1 MRRLIDWVP
10 TEEKPVMP
18 MNKRQSSIIDPSGDP
33 SGAGGVVASPWE
45 RCGIILAA
53 GDGTRLRPMIRR
65 LRGDA
70 LPKQYVRFDGRSSML
85 EQSIERAATLIPE
98 ERLFTVV
105 GRHHL
110 DYRDAREQLDRCG
123 GSVVVQPMNKETAP
137 GLLLPLMHLYKR
149 YPEAVVAV
157 FPSDHSISDDGL
169 FMSYVNLAYHV
180 VEQHPWLVVQLG
192 VQPSGPEPEYGY
204 ILPGERITRNDFA
217 DVRAVVGFVEKPD
230 AATAE
235 LLTLQG
241 GVWNTMVMVFRAKT
255 WLRLICDGLPELYDA
270 FRRIYQA
277 IGTPDEAQ
285 VIDEVY
291 AMIRPVNLSA
301 GFLSCIAA
309 TDPSPLAVLP
319 VRGVTWS
326 DWGSERRIL
335 DSIRQDGRALIAT
348 PLAQAP
354 V

>member
-1 MRRLIDWVP
+1 MTQMTQTGNASER
-10 TEEKPVMP
+10 
-18 MNKRQSSIIDPSGDP
+18 
-33 SGAGGVVASPWE
+33 SGAVETAASSWV

-53 GDGTRLRPMIRR
+53 GDGTRLRPMVRR

-85 EQSIERAATLIPE
+85 EQAIERTAALIPK

-110 DYRDAREQLDRCG
+110 GYRDAREQLDGGRCP
-123 GSVVVQPMNKETAP
+123 VVVQPANKETAP

-149 YPEAVVAV
+149 HPEAVVAV
-157 FPSDHSISDDGL
+157 FPSDHSISDGGL
-169 FMSYVNLAYHV
+169 FMSYVDLAYQV

-192 VQPSGPEPEYGY
+192 VDPGRPEPEYGY
-204 ILPGERITRNDFA
+204 ILPGEVITRDELS

-255 WLRLICDGLPELYDA
+255 WLRLVCDGLPELYDA
-270 FRRIYQA
+270 FRQIYHA
-277 IGTPDEAQ
+277 IGTPDETR
-285 VIDEVY
+285 VINDVY
-291 AMIRPVNLSA
+291 AAIRPVNLSA
-301 GFLSCIAA
+301 GFLSCIAEHS
-309 TDPSPLAVLP
+309 PSPLAVLP
-319 VRGVTWS
+319 VRGVAWS

-335 DSIRQDGRALIAT
+335 DSIQRMGLTGVST
-348 PLAQAP
+348 PLAQLTA
-354 V
+354 

>member
-1 MRRLIDWVP
+1 MSESGEAAASSWV
-10 TEEKPVMP
+10 
-18 MNKRQSSIIDPSGDP
+18 
-33 SGAGGVVASPWE
+33 

-53 GDGTRLRPMIRR
+53 GDGTRLRPMVRR

-85 EQSIERAATLIPE
+85 EQAVGRAATLIPE

-110 DYRDAREQLDRCG
+110 AHRDAREQLDRCG
-123 GSVVVQPMNKETAP
+123 GPVVVQPANKETAP

-169 FMSYVNLAYHV
+169 FMSYVDRACHV

-192 VQPSGPEPEYGY
+192 VEPGGPEPEYGY
-204 ILPGERITRNDFA
+204 ILPGGVITRDDGFE
-217 DVRAVVGFVEKPD
+217 VRAVVGFVEKPD
-230 AATAE
+230 ARTAE
-235 LLTLQG
+235 SLALQG

-255 WLRLICDGLPELYDA
+255 WLCLIGAALPELYEA
-270 FRRIYQA
+270 FGRIYRA
-277 IGTPDEAQ
+277 IGTRDEAQ
-285 VIDEVY
+285 VVEEVY
-291 AMIRPVNLSA
+291 STIPPVNLSA
-301 GFLSCIAA
+301 GFLSCLAA
-309 TDPSPLAVLP
+309 TSLSPLAVLP

-326 DWGSERRIL
+326 DWGSERRIMEGL
-335 DSIRQDGRALIAT
+335 GRRPAEELPAS
-348 PLAQAP
+348 AGN
-354 V
+354 

>member
-1 MRRLIDWVP
+1 VRGQA
-10 TEEKPVMP
+10 PVAV
-18 MNKRQSSIIDPSGDP
+18 
-33 SGAGGVVASPWE
+33 GAVASPWV

-53 GDGTRLRPMIRR
+53 GDGTRLRPMVRR

-85 EQSIERAATLIPE
+85 EQAVERAATLIPE

-110 DYRDAREQLDRCG
+110 VFQDAREQLERCG
-123 GSVVVQPMNKETAP
+123 GPVIVQPANKETAP
-137 GLLLPLMHLYKR
+137 GLLLPLMHLYR
-149 YPEAVVAV
+149 RHPEAVVAV
-157 FPSDHSISDDGL
+157 FPSDHAISDGDL
-169 FMSYVNLAYHV
+169 FMSYVDRAYHV

-192 VQPSGPEPEYGY
+192 VEPGGPEPEYGY
-204 ILPGERITRNDFA
+204 ILPGEVITRD
-217 DVRAVVGFVEKPD
+217 DHSEVRAVAGFVEKPD

-235 LLTLQG
+235 LLVLQG

-255 WLRLICDGLPELYDA
+255 WLRLVCDGLPELYDA
-270 FRRIYQA
+270 FRRIYHA
-277 IGTPDEAQ
+277 IGTPDEAR

-291 AMIRPVNLSA
+291 AAIRPANLSA
-301 GFLSCIAA
+301 GFLSCVAS
-309 TDPSPLAVLP
+309 TSPSPLAVLP
-319 VRGVTWS
+319 VRGVIWS

-335 DSIRQDGRALIAT
+335 ASLQ
-348 PLAQAP
+348 LADQ

>member
-1 MRRLIDWVP
+1 VTQMAQAVNGSEPLEVA
-10 TEEKPVMP
+10 
-18 MNKRQSSIIDPSGDP
+18 
-33 SGAGGVVASPWE
+33 GAVASSWV

-53 GDGTRLRPMIRR
+53 GDGTRLRPMVRR

-85 EQSIERAATLIPE
+85 EQAVERASTLIPA

-110 DYRDAREQLDRCG
+110 DYRDAREQLDQCG
-123 GSVVVQPMNKETAP
+123 GPVIIQPANRETAP

-157 FPSDHSISDDGL
+157 FPSDHAISDDGL
-169 FMSYVNLAYHV
+169 FMSYVNLAYQV
-180 VEQHPWLVVQLG
+180 VEQRPWLVVQLG
-192 VQPSGPEPEYGY
+192 IDPGGPEPEYGY
-204 ILPGERITRNDFA
+204 ILPGDMITHDYLA

-230 AATAE
+230 RDTAA
-235 LLTLQG
+235 LLSMRG
-241 GVWNTMVMVFRAKT
+241 GLWNTMVMVFRAKT
-255 WLRLICDGLPELYDA
+255 WLRLVCDGLPELYEA
-270 FRRIYQA
+270 FRRIYQV
-277 IGTPDEAQ
+277 IGTPDEAR

-291 AMIRPVNLSA
+291 AAIPSVNLSA

-319 VRGVTWS
+319 VRGVAWS
-326 DWGSERRIL
+326 DWGSEQRIL
-335 DSIRQDGRALIAT
+335 ASIRRTGLPGVSASLA
-348 PLAQAP
+348 PLTA
-354 V
+354 

>member
-1 MRRLIDWVP
+1 MKN
-10 TEEKPVMP
+10 TPVM
-18 MNKRQSSIIDPSGDP
+18 NPSGLCASIAL
-33 SGAGGVVASPWE
+33 SGGASESTEGAASSWV

-53 GDGTRLRPMIRR
+53 GDGTRLRPMVRR

-85 EQSIERAATLIPE
+85 EQAVERAAMLIPE
-98 ERLFTVV
+98 ERLFTVI

-110 DYRDAREQLDRCG
+110 AHRDAREQLDRCG
-123 GSVVVQPMNKETAP
+123 GPVVVQPANKETAP

-169 FMSYVNLAYHV
+169 FMSYVDRACHV

-192 VQPSGPEPEYGY
+192 VEPVGPEPEYGY
-204 ILPGERITRNDFA
+204 ILPGEVITHDECF
-217 DVRAVVGFVEKPD
+217 DVRAVVGFVEKPS
-230 AATAE
+230 AHTAE

-255 WLRLICDGLPELYDA
+255 WLRLICDGLPGLYDA
-270 FRRIYQA
+270 FSRIYQA
-277 IGTPDEAQ
+277 IGTADEAR
-285 VIDEVY
+285 VIEEVY
-291 AMIRPVNLSA
+291 ATIQPVNLSA

-309 TDPSPLAVLP
+309 TSPSPLAVLP

-335 DSIRQDGRALIAT
+335 ASMPWIAHS
-348 PLAQAP
+348 
-354 V
+354 

>member
-1 MRRLIDWVP
+1 VTAKEGETVTQMTQTGDAS
-10 TEEKPVMP
+10 
-18 MNKRQSSIIDPSGDP
+18 KR
-33 SGAGGVVASPWE
+33 SGADETAASSWV

-53 GDGTRLRPMIRR
+53 GDGTRLRPMVQR

-85 EQSIERAATLIPE
+85 EQAIERAESLIPKD
-98 ERLFTVV
+98 RLFTVV

-110 DYRDAREQLDRCG
+110 DYRDVREQLDQCG
-123 GSVVVQPMNKETAP
+123 GPVIIQPANKETAP

-149 YPEAVVAV
+149 HPEAVVAV
-157 FPSDHSISDDGL
+157 FPSDHSIADDGL
-169 FMSYVNLAYHV
+169 FMSYVDLAYQV

-192 VQPSGPEPEYGY
+192 IDPGSPEPEYGY
-204 ILPGERITRNDFA
+204 ILPGEVITRDELS
-217 DVRAVVGFVEKPD
+217 DVRAVVGFVEKPNT
-230 AATAE
+230 ATAE

-255 WLRLICDGLPELYDA
+255 WLRLVCDGLPELYEA
-270 FRRIYQA
+270 FRRIYHA
-277 IGTPDEAQ
+277 IGTPEEVR
-285 VIDEVY
+285 VINDTY
-291 AMIRPVNLSA
+291 ARLRPVNLSA

-309 TDPSPLAVLP
+309 TNPSPLAVLP

-335 DSIRQDGRALIAT
+335 DSIQRTGPPGVPA
-348 PLAQAP
+348 PLALLTA
-354 V
+354 

>member
-1 MRRLIDWVP
+1 MNPAAMGTSMVLSGGAPESTEAAASAWV
-10 TEEKPVMP
+10 
-18 MNKRQSSIIDPSGDP
+18 
-33 SGAGGVVASPWE
+33 

-65 LRGDA
+65 LRGDT

-85 EQSIERAATLIPE
+85 EQAVERAATLIPE
-98 ERLFTVV
+98 ARLFTVV

-110 DYRDAREQLDRCG
+110 SYRDARTQLDRCG
-123 GSVVVQPMNKETAP
+123 GPVVVQPANKETAP

-149 YPEAVVAV
+149 HPEAVVAV

-192 VQPSGPEPEYGY
+192 VEPKGVEPEYGY
-204 ILPGERITRNDFA
+204 ILPGKVITRDTFP
-217 DVRAVVGFVEKPD
+217 DVRTVVGFVEKPD
-230 AATAE
+230 AHTAE

-255 WLRLICDGLPELYDA
+255 WLRLVSTGLPELYEA
-270 FRRIYQA
+270 FRRVYHV
-277 IGTPDEAQ
+277 IGTRDEAR
-285 VIDEVY
+285 VIEEVY
-291 AMIRPVNLSA
+291 ATIRPVNLSA

-309 TDPSPLAVLP
+309 TSPSPLAVLP

-335 DSIRQDGRALIAT
+335 ASMPQG
-348 PLAQAP
+348 
-354 V
+354 VHS